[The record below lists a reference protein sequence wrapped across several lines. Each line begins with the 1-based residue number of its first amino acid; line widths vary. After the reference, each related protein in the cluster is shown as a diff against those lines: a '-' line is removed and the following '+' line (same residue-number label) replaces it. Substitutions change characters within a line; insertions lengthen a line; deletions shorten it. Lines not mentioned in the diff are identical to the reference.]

1 MIPPEEVT
9 QRVIQA
15 IARSQ
20 RSDPATIKPE
30 NTFQELGIDSLDG
43 LNIVFELEEEFA
55 IDIPD
60 DAARQFTSVEQAVQG
75 VIELLR
81 HKPVPA

>member
-1 MIPPEEVT
+1 MMPPEEVT
-9 QRVIQA
+9 QRVIHA

-20 RSDPATIKPE
+20 RSDPAAIKPE

-43 LNIVFELEEEFA
+43 LNIVFELEEEFK

-60 DAARQFTSVEQAVQG
+60 DAARQFSSVEQAVQG
-75 VIELLR
+75 VIELL
-81 HKPVPA
+81 KKKTVAV